1 MPEPTLRFSVTCP
14 DCALE
19 SVSEI
24 PIAVIANR
32 LLTGT
37 SLRLYSYC
45 HDRYWTATFTER
57 ERLRKSLAMLNLDPH
72 AQEDQP
78 HRQARLA
85 RRLPR
90 MESRR
95 RTAPRV

>member
-78 HRQARLA
+78 HSEELLFAR
-85 RRLPR
+85 
-90 MESRR
+90 
-95 RTAPRV
+95 